1 MKHAL
6 NDELEQQKS
15 FYHKCIVY
23 KLTVCCKKS
32 SYHVIIMQSGEYSHC
47 WCSER
52 IKVQQSG
59 HRRGWLRVD
68 WTCLGANY
76 IQAATKIITPNQ
88 SRWTFDKETLEMMDR
103 QELHIWQLRKWSTKD
118 ELFYKWQRKEIHQA
132 EMQIKIVWKSPW
144 MTMIMDTAD
153 EKALATR
160 MSRGPHTNCQTIGLH
175 THRHTH
181 TENRSCSSILQNLW
195 SQWSQYEI
203 SNNYKWTWHKPPSL
217 SGSKISHVDRF
228 HVYSSEYCKI
238 M

>member
-1 MKHAL
+1 
-6 NDELEQQKS
+6 
-15 FYHKCIVY
+15 
-23 KLTVCCKKS
+23 
-32 SYHVIIMQSGEYSHC
+32 MQSGTYSHC

-52 IKVQQSG
+52 IKVQSD

-88 SRWTFDKETLEMMDR
+88 SRSTFDKEILEMMDR
-103 QELHIWQLRKWSTKD
+103 QVLHIWQFRKWSTKD
-118 ELFYKWQRKEIHQA
+118 EIFCKWQRKKDSPSGNA
-132 EMQIKIVWKSPW
+132 NKDCMKVSMDDNDNGYSRWK
-144 MTMIMDTAD
+144 
-153 EKALATR
+153 
-160 MSRGPHTNCQTIGLH
+160 GLH

-217 SGSKISHVDRF
+217 SGSKISHADRF

>member
-15 FYHKCIVY
+15 CYHKCIVY

-32 SYHVIIMQSGEYSHC
+32 SYHVIIMQQSGEYSHC

-88 SRWTFDKETLEMMDR
+88 SRSTFDKEILEMMDR
-103 QELHIWQLRKWSTKD
+103 QVLHIWQFRKWSTKD
-118 ELFYKWQRKEIHQA
+118 EIFCKWQRKKDSPSGNA
-132 EMQIKIVWKSPW
+132 NKDCMKVSMDDNDNGYSRWKGLSDKNVTRSPY
-144 MTMIMDTAD
+144 
-153 EKALATR
+153 KLSNHRLA
-160 MSRGPHTNCQTIGLH
+160 HT
-175 THRHTH
+175 
-181 TENRSCSSILQNLW
+181 
-195 SQWSQYEI
+195 
-203 SNNYKWTWHKPPSL
+203 
-217 SGSKISHVDRF
+217 
-228 HVYSSEYCKI
+228 
-238 M
+238 